1 MDPQLYPWII
11 LFAPLVAAAFIL
23 FVLPRNNVAAGA
35 IGILTAALTCFLS
48 WKVFLDPTLAV
59 TAQLSRD
66 LHWFLGHDSQTV
78 CRNTRSQSA
87 WVWRRTFQLQ
97 HR

>member
-1 MDPQLYPWII
+1 MNPQLYPWII

-35 IGILTAALTCFLS
+35 IGIITAALTCFLS

-59 TAQLSRD
+59 TARET
-66 LHWFLGHDSQTV
+66 GHVKWALLQF
-78 CRNTRSQSA
+78 
-87 WVWRRTFQLQ
+87 VWMTALAYGAAAIV
-97 HR
+97 HAALAP